1 MCDAGERRF
10 CVRLGGNRVYLQ
22 ALTGRMFQ
30 KLFLIIKYFIT
41 TYPLSLVIVA
51 LVSYLSLAKVPET
64 GVVFSIPYADKLV
77 HFVMYFLLSGMLWLE
92 FLRVSCKKHT
102 PVWHAWVGAC
112 LFPILFSGLMEL
124 MQSWF
129 TMNRVASWSDFGANA
144 LGVGLASLAGWR
156 FYHWMES
163 VQKEK
168 RG

>member
-1 MCDAGERRF
+1 M
-10 CVRLGGNRVYLQ
+10 
-22 ALTGRMFQ
+22 
-30 KLFLIIKYFIT
+30 
-41 TYPLSLVIVA
+41 SLVIVA

-64 GVVFSIPYADKLV
+64 GGVFSIPYADKLV

-129 TMNRVASWSDFGANA
+129 TMNRVASWSDFVANVF
-144 LGVGLASLAGWR
+144 GVGLASALGWA
-156 FYHWMES
+156 M
-163 VQKEK
+163 
-168 RG
+168 